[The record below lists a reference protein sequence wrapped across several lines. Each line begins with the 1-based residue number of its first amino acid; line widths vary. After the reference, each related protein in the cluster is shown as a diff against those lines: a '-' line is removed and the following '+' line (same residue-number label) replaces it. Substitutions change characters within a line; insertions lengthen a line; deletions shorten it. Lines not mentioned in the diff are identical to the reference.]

1 MTREEQLG
9 ALGAEWDLKEQLLTQ
24 ASGEVTRL
32 TEAVEDISAELTAE
46 RVKVSDLTNKLVTA
60 EAEVKRLTDLYEP
73 KPTFLLGYCPDPN
86 TPTEVARLGA
96 LSGATVRRSYKGP
109 GAFPSNPTF
118 AGDAAAGLRTAHTIK
133 GPVPSGVSS
142 SMKTRL
148 EALMSGRYDAE
159 YRAYVAKS
167 AKDSILG
174 IEHEPED
181 DFRDGRWDKKLYRDG
196 QSYFKRNV
204 LDPVN
209 AADGGNRLFAGNMMS
224 STSETELMQFYPGD
238 GVWDVLGFD
247 GYNWPNR
254 TPGATTVPRWV
265 EFEEIFT
272 PDAAIASKLGLKFAI
287 FEYGC
292 RKAHLLNDASND
304 LLPTPEMSARQME
317 WHTKARPVLAKLQP
331 VVACYFHHDWWLMR
345 EEGHLA
351 MGGKV

>member
-1 MTREEQLG
+1 MTRAEQLG
-9 ALGAEWDLKEQLLTQ
+9 ALGAEWDLKEQLLMQ

-46 RVKVSDLTNKLVTA
+46 RLKVSDLTSKLIIA

-73 KPTFLLGYCPDPN
+73 KPKFLLGYCPGPN
-86 TPTEVARLGA
+86 TVEEVKRLGA

-109 GAFPSNPTF
+109 GTFPSNPTF

-133 GPVPSGVSS
+133 GPVPSGTT
-142 SMKTRL
+142 MNMRTRL
-148 EALMSGRYDAE
+148 EAMMSGRYDAD

-167 AKDSILG
+167 AKDSIIGL
-174 IEHEPED
+174 EHEPED
-181 DFRDGRWDKKLYRDG
+181 DFRDGKWDKKIYRDA
-196 QSYFKRNV
+196 QVYFKRNI

-209 AADGGNRLFAGNMMS
+209 AQDGGSRLFAGNLMS
-224 STSETELMQFYPGD
+224 STSDADSMLFYPGD
-238 GVWDVLGFD
+238 GIWDIFGVD

-254 TPGATTVPRWV
+254 TEGSTTIPAWR

-272 PDAAIASKLGLKFAI
+272 QDFNLATKLGLQFAI

-292 RKAHLLNDASND
+292 RKAHLLKDANTD
-304 LLPTPEMSARQME
+304 LLPTPEMSARQMD
-317 WHTKARPVLAKLQP
+317 WHTKARPVLERMQP